1 MGLGIGFVLWVAR
14 LIATAPGATL
24 HVDEFAP
31 WAIVFLTLA
40 VLSAVIWRSALF
52 RLSAVPL
59 ALLGIAGAMA
69 GEKFDLAI
77 PPAGDIVAVR
87 AAGGRFDIIG
97 KHNDLFAVEQWLA
110 AAGDPRPAA
119 AATIGPRRPAADPQA
134 PRCDR
139 LGCVAELAD
148 GRRLSLVL
156 DAEAFLEDCVRADII
171 VTPLAAPST
180 CGAELVI
187 DRRKLA
193 ATGAVTLTLAEENIL
208 LRSARAPEEDRPWSR
223 PPAQEASRRS
233 TDPPTAS
240 AAEEAAASVWQNT
253 PLDQ

>member
-1 MGLGIGFVLWVAR
+1 M
-14 LIATAPGATL
+14 
-24 HVDEFAP
+24 
-31 WAIVFLTLA
+31 
-40 VLSAVIWRSALF
+40 IWRSLLF
-52 RLSAVPL
+52 RLTAIPL

-69 GEKFDLAI
+69 GEKFDIAI
-77 PPAGDIVAVR
+77 PPAGDMVAVR

-97 KHNDLFAVEQWLA
+97 KHNDLFAAEQWLA
-110 AAGDPRPAA
+110 AAGDARPAA
-119 AATIGPRRPAADPQA
+119 DATIGPRKPAADPQA

-156 DAEAFLEDCVRADII
+156 DAEAFLEDCGRADLI
-171 VTPLAAPST
+171 VTPLVAPST

-193 ATGAVTLTLAEENIL
+193 ATGAVTLALDEENIVM
-208 LRSARAPEEDRPWSR
+208 RSARAPEEDRPWSR
-223 PPAQEASRRS
+223 PPPGAGALKRPAEA
-233 TDPPTAS
+233 PAAS
-240 AAEEAAASVWQNT
+240 AADETNAAAWQNS